1 MQLHHSAQP
10 DPSSN
15 QRMKEL
21 TVTGSC
27 SSYLNRRP
35 EIGELPC
42 AWKLAG
48 EKGFNGTARQHHPLL
63 FQATATVLAPWLQQQ
78 QSIKRKEEEEWTL
91 TDVGRDLHL
100 LQSKED
106 SDRGQK
112 WHCRGGYHCQ
122 ELKT

>member
-1 MQLHHSAQP
+1 MQLHHSVQP

-21 TVTGSC
+21 TVTESC

-63 FQATATVLAPWLQQQ
+63 LQAMATALAPWLHQQQ
-78 QSIKRKEEEEWTL
+78 LIKHREEEEWTL
-91 TDVGRDLHL
+91 TDAGRDAQLAATEGR
-100 LQSKED
+100 K
-106 SDRGQK
+106 
-112 WHCRGGYHCQ
+112 
-122 ELKT
+122 